1 MHMKLDNL
9 VDKKLIKNID
19 LGIIISVLCLV
30 IIGVIAIYSATG
42 AAYGGSLSYIKT
54 QIVAFILGIIGIV
67 FVLLIDYN
75 TFGEM
80 EKIIYIVNILLLI
93 AVLVFGKEI
102 KESRSWI
109 ILGPVRFQPSEI
121 VKIGFIL
128 TFAKQLEKREGSLD
142 TLKGVAP
149 LILYMVPIIGLIL
162 RQPDFGT
169 ALVFVF
175 FSFFM
180 LYAAGMNYKFI
191 LGIGALGIIS
201 APALWLY
208 YLKPYQKHR
217 IMVFFNPELDP
228 LGTGYHVIQSKIA
241 IGSGQFLGKG
251 LFQGTQNNLGFIPER
266 HTDFIFSVIG
276 EELGLL
282 GSIIIIL
289 LFLWLIMRCM
299 YIAKI
304 SKDSYGKYITVGV
317 MAMFLFHV
325 LENIGMTIGIMP
337 VTGIPLP
344 FISYG
349 GSSLLT
355 NMISIGLVLNV
366 GMRRQIIRF

>member
-1 MHMKLDNL
+1 MKLDNL

-19 LGIIISVLCLV
+19 LGIVISVLCLV
-30 IIGVIAIYSATG
+30 IAGIIAIYSATG

-93 AVLVFGKEI
+93 AVLVIGKEV
-102 KESRSWI
+102 KESKSWI
-109 ILGPVRFQPSEI
+109 IFGPLRFQPSEI

-128 TFAKQLEKREGSLD
+128 TFAKQLEKREGTLD
-142 TLKGVAP
+142 TLKGVVP

-169 ALVFVF
+169 ALVFIF

-191 LGIGALGIIS
+191 FGIGALGIIS

-217 IMVFFNPELDP
+217 IMVFFNPEMDP
-228 LGTGYHVIQSKIA
+228 LGRGYHVIQSKIA

-251 LFQGTQNNLGFIPER
+251 LLKGTQNNLGFIPER

-282 GSIIIIL
+282 GSIVIIL

-304 SKDSYGKYITVGV
+304 SKDSYGKYISVGV

-355 NMISIGLVLNV
+355 NMLSIGLVLNV

>member
-1 MHMKLDNL
+1 MRLDNL

-19 LGIIISVLCLV
+19 LSIIISVFCLV
-30 IIGVIAIYSATG
+30 VIGVIAIYSATG
-42 AAYGGSLSYIKT
+42 AAHGGSLSYIKT
-54 QIVAFILGIIGIV
+54 QIVAFILGIIGII
-67 FVLLIDYN
+67 FVLFIDYN
-75 TFGEM
+75 TFGDM

-93 AVLVFGKEI
+93 AVLVFGKEV
-102 KESRSWI
+102 KGSKSWI
-109 ILGPVRFQPSEI
+109 IFGPLRFQPSEI

-128 TFAKQLEKREGSLD
+128 TFAKQLEKREGTVD
-142 TLKGVAP
+142 TIKGVLP
-149 LILYMVPIIGLIL
+149 LILYMAPILGLIL
-162 RQPDFGT
+162 KQPDFGT
-169 ALVFVF
+169 ALVFMF

-180 LYAAGMNYKFI
+180 LYAAGISYKLIF
-191 LGIGALGIIS
+191 GIGALGIVS

-208 YLKPYQKHR
+208 YLKPFQKHR
-217 IMVFFNPELDP
+217 ILVFFNPEMDP
-228 LGTGYHVIQSKIA
+228 LDTGYHVIQSKIA

-251 LFQGTQNNLGFIPER
+251 LFKGTQNNLGFIPER

-282 GSIIIIL
+282 GSMAVIL
-289 LFLWLIMRCM
+289 LFMWLIMRCM

-304 SKDSYGKYITVGV
+304 SKDSYGKYICVGV

-355 NMISIGLVLNV
+355 NMLSIGLVLNV
-366 GMRRQIIRF
+366 GMRRQVIRF